1 MALILSKIFVTY
13 QQLFL
18 DPFVPFLLIDEV
30 AHHFVDIDE
39 MLWREALNSHDESDE
54 GDGWSTFL
62 YVGSL
67 VSDKNDYEF
76 LHR

>member
-30 AHHFVDIDE
+30 AIDE

-54 GDGWSTFL
+54 GDGW
-62 YVGSL
+62 
-67 VSDKNDYEF
+67 
-76 LHR
+76 

>member
-30 AHHFVDIDE
+30 AHHVVDIDE
-39 MLWREALNSHDESDE
+39 ML
-54 GDGWSTFL
+54 
-62 YVGSL
+62 
-67 VSDKNDYEF
+67 
-76 LHR
+76 